1 MAIWDGA
8 TLNTDALSSAVN
20 KWDDLNYSPIIVKRN
35 FLLYAMM
42 GLKGLSGNTEVPNWN
57 SVFSTDY
64 EVSGNNLVK
73 RLLGELETISTL
85 ADANQLDAVSWNNNP
100 NAVGAAQW
108 AWTKYSH
115 NEAIRDSEYDLIK
128 GNEARTANY
137 MQEVMTRLREGY
149 RDTIGT
155 AINSTNDQA
164 RTTLGGWEYA
174 IDSTGTYGALTRAG
188 DNPNWSANET
198 DVNGAGD
205 LDDLDAMKLDI
216 LQDGGSPSVGTAAKI
231 PFNKI
236 KQELRGYA
244 AATPSSWRFYE
255 GGGLLHYDGTTIGFE
270 HRQTAS
276 VVGIFTPSTF
286 RLYRQGEKASVS
298 TISPEVMT
306 AVVKGGKVGFA
317 IREFLA
323 FVNVHPGA
331 NGKLTNWTS

>member
-85 ADANQLDAVSWNNNP
+85 ADANQLDVVSWNNNP

-174 IDSTGTYGALTRAG
+174 IDSTGT
-188 DNPNWSANET
+188 
-198 DVNGAGD
+198 
-205 LDDLDAMKLDI
+205 
-216 LQDGGSPSVGTAAKI
+216 
-231 PFNKI
+231 
-236 KQELRGYA
+236 
-244 AATPSSWRFYE
+244 
-255 GGGLLHYDGTTIGFE
+255 
-270 HRQTAS
+270 
-276 VVGIFTPSTF
+276 
-286 RLYRQGEKASVS
+286 
-298 TISPEVMT
+298 
-306 AVVKGGKVGFA
+306 
-317 IREFLA
+317 
-323 FVNVHPGA
+323 
-331 NGKLTNWTS
+331 